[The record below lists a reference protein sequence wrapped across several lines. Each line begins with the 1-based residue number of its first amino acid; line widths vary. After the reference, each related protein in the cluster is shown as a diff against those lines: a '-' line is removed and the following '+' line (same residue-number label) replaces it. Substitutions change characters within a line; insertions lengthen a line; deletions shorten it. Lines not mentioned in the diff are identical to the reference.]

1 MLKASE
7 LAKELALK
15 DFVGEKEWFFL
26 YWIAL
31 HKHADNT
38 LVSTPELCQKL
49 DISQQTI
56 SRRII
61 ELEKAGFITRSF
73 NTRGG
78 ELDITPKG
86 YIQLESIYKNLH
98 VIFTK
103 GSCIETYT
111 GLLQTGLGEGASYIK
126 NPKYLV
132 QFKEKLGF
140 HPFFGT
146 LNVHLEPALYNILQE
161 QLKNTEEIVIE
172 GFRDQDRAYGEVR
185 CIKTEIWANNQKH
198 RRVMGALLRIQRTSH
213 DPYLL
218 EFIAEKYMR
227 DYFKL
232 VDGDEIQF
240 QI

>member
-1 MLKASE
+1 MLKSTEQTE
-7 LAKELALK
+7 LLNPD
-15 DFVGEKEWFFL
+15 DFIGEKEWFFL

-31 HKHADNT
+31 YKHKNGV
-38 LVSTPELCQKL
+38 LVSTPELCQNL

-61 ELEKAGFITRSF
+61 ELEKAGYILRNF
-73 NTRGG
+73 NNRGG
-78 ELDITPKG
+78 ELDITTKG

-111 GLLQTGLGEGASYIK
+111 GVLQTGLGEGASYIK
-126 NPKYLV
+126 NPKYLR
-132 QFKEKLGF
+132 QFEDKLGF
-140 HPFFGT
+140 EPFYGT
-146 LNVHLEPALYNILQE
+146 LNVHLEPGLFNILQ
-161 QLKNTEEIVIE
+161 QHLKNTEEIIID
-172 GFRDQDRAYGEVR
+172 GFRDQDRAYGEVH
-185 CIKTEIWANNQKH
+185 CIKTELWVRNQKH

-218 EFIAEKYMR
+218 EFIAEKYLR
-227 DYFKL
+227 EYFSL

>member
-1 MLKASE
+1 MLKSTE
-7 LAKELALK
+7 HTEQLNST
-15 DFVGEKEWFFL
+15 DFIGEKEWFFL

-31 HKHADNT
+31 HKHKKDT
-38 LVSTPELCQKL
+38 LVSTPELCQNL

-61 ELEKAGFITRSF
+61 ELEKAGYILRNF
-73 NTRGG
+73 NNRGG
-78 ELDITPKG
+78 ELDITTKG

-98 VIFTK
+98 IIFTK

-126 NPKYLV
+126 NPKYLK
-132 QFKEKLGF
+132 QFKERLGF
-140 HPFFGT
+140 EPFYGT

-161 QLKNTEEIVIE
+161 QAKNTEEIIID

-185 CIKTEIWANNQKH
+185 CIKTEIWARNQKH

-218 EFIAEKYMR
+218 EFIAEKYLR
-227 DYFKL
+227 EYFNL